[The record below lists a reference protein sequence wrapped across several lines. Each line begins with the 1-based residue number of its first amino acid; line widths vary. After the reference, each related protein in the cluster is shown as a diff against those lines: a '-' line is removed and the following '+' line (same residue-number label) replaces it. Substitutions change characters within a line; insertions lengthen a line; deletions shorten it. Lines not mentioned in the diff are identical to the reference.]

1 MCFSCA
7 KGSFLDPNLRV
18 CRPWQSPCLSRSS
31 SFCQRRELWKGGP
44 VWPGRAV
51 KACCVTA
58 SAAHP
63 ACRVFLS
70 SGRFARAPP
79 HPTSPRPQPQGR
91 AAGILITDTN
101 KDRKWPAGRPIGR
114 RPRPGW
120 RRGRPAC
127 SGARAQALVALGR
140 GKTADVSVVAVLGG
154 TRPRGVAGPGARGMG
169 GGRRPPQLSV
179 EPAGRVGR
187 LRASQGVF
195 ICEPPVG
202 PPRQTWASSLGLL
215 KLVDYSVHGEI
226 RLSHSHHLP

>member
-1 MCFSCA
+1 M
-7 KGSFLDPNLRV
+7 
-18 CRPWQSPCLSRSS
+18 
-31 SFCQRRELWKGGP
+31 
-44 VWPGRAV
+44 WPGRAV

-63 ACRVFLS
+63 ARRVFLS

-154 TRPRGVAGPGARGMG
+154 ARPLGVAGPGPGGWGVEGSHLSRPWSPQ
-169 GGRRPPQLSV
+169 GGR
-179 EPAGRVGR
+179 
-187 LRASQGVF
+187 GV
-195 ICEPPVG
+195 CC
-202 PPRQTWASSLGLL
+202 PPRVCAFVSRLWGLL
-215 KLVDYSVHGEI
+215 ARRGPRPWVCS
-226 RLSHSHHLP
+226 S

>member
-1 MCFSCA
+1 M
-7 KGSFLDPNLRV
+7 
-18 CRPWQSPCLSRSS
+18 
-31 SFCQRRELWKGGP
+31 
-44 VWPGRAV
+44 WPGRAV

-154 TRPRGVAGPGARGMG
+154 TRPRGVAGPGPG
-169 GGRRPPQLSV
+169 GWGVEGGHLSRPWSPQ
-179 EPAGRVGR
+179 GGW
-187 LRASQGVF
+187 GV
-195 ICEPPVG
+195 CG
-202 PPRQTWASSLGLL
+202 PPRVCAFVSRLWGLL
-215 KLVDYSVHGEI
+215 ARRGPRPWVCS
-226 RLSHSHHLP
+226 S